1 MAACPVSLGAAP
13 AWQPRCWRP
22 TVRPAYVIVRNGANI
37 ATLADLKGKKLAVS
51 RGTILELSLSTL
63 LGRAGLTQKDVQL
76 FDLKSADQ
84 VTALSTGDID
94 AIVGL
99 ADLLALPERGLGKI
113 IYSTKAKGHVDPAN
127 AFGSFVVTEAFAKK
141 YPATTQRVV
150 NAFVKAA
157 HFASQEA
164 NRDELIRIWELTG
177 TPRQALVND
186 YKDDVLGD
194 RLSPLLDDFYVGNV
208 QRGIAFAREQKL
220 VRRTIDLGQWVRFE
234 LYKQGHQGLGLREGS
249 GRPGTPMADRKSEG
263 PAALETQAD
272 VLVLGGGPAGA
283 WAALM
288 AARAGSRVVL
298 ADKGYFGTSGATAP
312 SNTGTGACR
321 PVRSGTQRWSGALRK
336 RPVWPTQ
343 IARNG
348 CSPKP
353 TTACSIWP
361 GGLSVSA
368 RRGGGTVSCQPA
380 RSGLHAVHAA
390 RSESRRRRGARSLP
404 RA

>member
-1 MAACPVSLGAAP
+1 MTGERIKGYTLSVARLASLTLALCGLALANEAPPPVVHVAGQGNASGTPYGSAVIGVLKARHYLEDEFKSDGVKIEWQFPRGTGPAINEGLANGQIDFANYGGLPNIVGRGAGLATKVL
-13 AWQPRCWRP
+13 ASYG
-22 TVRPAYVIVRNGANI
+22 TSPAYVIVRNGANI

-220 VRRTIDLGQWVRFE
+220 VRRTIDLGQWVDSSFIN
-234 LYKQGHQGLGLREGS
+234 KAIKDLGYERDWTPRDAN
-249 GRPGTPMADRKSEG
+249 GRPK
-263 PAALETQAD
+263 
-272 VLVLGGGPAGA
+272 V
-283 WAALM
+283 
-288 AARAGSRVVL
+288 
-298 ADKGYFGTSGATAP
+298 
-312 SNTGTGACR
+312 
-321 PVRSGTQRWSGALRK
+321 
-336 RPVWPTQ
+336 
-343 IARNG
+343 
-348 CSPKP
+348 
-353 TTACSIWP
+353 
-361 GGLSVSA
+361 
-368 RRGGGTVSCQPA
+368 
-380 RSGLHAVHAA
+380 
-390 RSESRRRRGARSLP
+390 
-404 RA
+404 